1 MPDVAPVSPASP
13 PPAPPLTEK
22 DLGHWKLLRSFQQRG
37 EAVFARHTL
46 HPSWADPK
54 RRLAAGDYLSLFFFG
69 LLNPVAQT
77 LRGLTAAT
85 GLERVQREVCTRP
98 VSRASFSDAQHLL
111 DPALL
116 EEVLAGLARAVPA
129 GPSAD
134 PRLAAWAWQ
143 ARDGSLFAALPR
155 MSWAL
160 YGAGA
165 KGAPNRAARLH
176 LSLHLLSD
184 QPGRVAVRPGR
195 VCERAVWEEQLEKGA
210 GYVGDRYFGENYQLF
225 GRLEKKGCAY
235 VIRLLDRAVMNVEE
249 ELPVTQADR
258 AAGVTRQ
265 AWVTLGSTARYRSVR
280 LRVVWVQGDKTTLV
294 LATNLDPETLPA
306 ALVSQLYRQRWQ
318 IELYFRW
325 IKCVLGC
332 GHWLAESERGATI
345 QIYLALIASVLLQL
359 YTGRRP
365 NRRMME
371 LVRFYL
377 LGWASAEELSRGL
390 ERYRSELARRK
401 KS

>member
-1 MPDVAPVSPASP
+1 MPAAAPDLA

-22 DLGHWKLLRSFQQRG
+22 DLGHWKLLRSFQQRL
-37 EAVFARHTL
+37 EAVFARHEL
-46 HPSWADPK
+46 HPSWAEPK
-54 RRLAAGDYLSLFFFG
+54 RRLAAADYLSLFFFG

-85 GLERVQREVCTRP
+85 GLERVQREVCARA

-116 EEVLAGLARAVPA
+116 EEVLAALAREVPA
-129 GPSAD
+129 AAPAD
-134 PRLAAWAWQ
+134 PRLADWAWQ

-155 MSWAL
+155 MTWAL
-160 YGAGA
+160 YGAGK
-165 KGAPNRAARLH
+165 KGAPNRAVRLH
-176 LSLHLLSD
+176 LSLHLGAD
-184 QPGRVAVRPGR
+184 KPGAAAVRRGR
-195 VCERAVWEEQLEKGA
+195 DCERAVWEEQLEPGA

-225 GRLEKKGCAY
+225 GRLDQKGCAY
-235 VIRLLDRAVMNVEE
+235 VLRLLDQAVSNVEE
-249 ELPVTQADR
+249 ELPVSAADR

-265 AWVTLGSTARYRSVR
+265 AWVTLGSTTRYRSVR
-280 LRVVWVQGDKTTLV
+280 LRVVWIQGDKTTLV
-294 LATNLDPETLPA
+294 LATNLAPEALPGE
-306 ALVSQLYRQRWQ
+306 LVSLLYRKRWQ

-332 GHWLAESERGATI
+332 GHWLAESPRGAAI

-359 YTGRRP
+359 HTGRRP
-365 NRRMME
+365 NQRMME

-377 LGWASAEELSRGL
+377 MGWASAEELSRGL

>member
-1 MPDVAPVSPASP
+1 MPDLASIA
-13 PPAPPLTEK
+13 PAPPPLSEK
-22 DLGHWKLLRSFQQRG
+22 DLHHWKLLRSFQEPL

-46 HPSWADPK
+46 HPSWSDPK
-54 RRLAAGDYLSLFFFG
+54 RRLAAAEYLSLFFFG
-69 LLNPVAQT
+69 LLNPIAQT
-77 LRGLTAAT
+77 LRGLAAASQ
-85 GLERVQREVCTRP
+85 LERVQREVCQQP
-98 VSRASFSDAQHLL
+98 ISRASFSEAQHVLE
-111 DPALL
+111 PALL
-116 EEVLAGLARAVPA
+116 EAVLTELAREVPA
-129 GPSAD
+129 GDAD
-134 PRLAAWAWQ
+134 PRLADWAWQ
-143 ARDGSLFAALPR
+143 ARDGSLFRALPR

-165 KGAPNRAARLH
+165 VGAPNRAVRLH
-176 LSLHLLSD
+176 LSLHLLD
-184 QPGRVAVRPGR
+184 DTPVQAAVRRGR
-195 VCERAVWEEQLEKGA
+195 DCERAVWEKQLQPCA
-210 GYVGDRYFGENYQLF
+210 AYVGDRYFGENYQLLS
-225 GRLEKKGCAY
+225 RLQEKGCAY
-235 VIRLLDRAVMNVEE
+235 VIRLLDQAVINVEE
-249 ELPVTQADR
+249 QLPVSEADR
-258 AAGVTRQ
+258 AAGVVRQ
-265 AWVTLGSTARYRSVR
+265 AWVRLGSTARYRSAR

-294 LATNLDPETLPA
+294 LATNLSAEALPA
-306 ALVSQLYRQRWQ
+306 ELVSLLYRKRWQ

-365 NRRMME
+365 TKRMME

-377 LGWASAEELSRGL
+377 MGWATAEELSRGL